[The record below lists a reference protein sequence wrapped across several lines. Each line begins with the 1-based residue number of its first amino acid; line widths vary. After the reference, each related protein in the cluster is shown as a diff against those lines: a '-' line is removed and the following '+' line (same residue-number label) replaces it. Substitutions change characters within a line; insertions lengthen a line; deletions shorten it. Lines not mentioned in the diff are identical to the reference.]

1 MFHSFRKAEV
11 PNAARIA
18 LVCMRDAC
26 GGRDMVCTQSI
37 AAATESYR
45 RCLTRCTRTR
55 ANPCSMP
62 PKWRRGKLCTVAKLY
77 LKRARGIA
85 QKTSASHQEQLAHIN
100 SDYHPRHPLRPT
112 CSFQGKHGA
121 GPCVCLVVL
130 RLAGGVLRGAWV
142 PQRPAIYRAVV
153 RAKGGCPVAGGAAP
167 ASNGRVRAK
176 AWAGPGD
183 GGVEDPDVG
192 DGDPGSAG
200 ICRVDGGWA
209 GCH

>member
-1 MFHSFRKAEV
+1 
-11 PNAARIA
+11 
-18 LVCMRDAC
+18 
-26 GGRDMVCTQSI
+26 
-37 AAATESYR
+37 
-45 RCLTRCTRTR
+45 
-55 ANPCSMP
+55 MP
-62 PKWRRGKLCTVAKLY
+62 PKFRRGKLCTVAKLY

-112 CSFQGKHGA
+112 CSFQGKRGA

-153 RAKGGCPVAGGAAP
+153 RAEGGCPVAGGAAP

-192 DGDPGSAG
+192 HGEPRGVRGPAGYRAGGGQQGGRHHVRRHALVRLEGHGCRFVGRAPG
-200 ICRVDGGWA
+200 
-209 GCH
+209 

>member
-1 MFHSFRKAEV
+1 
-11 PNAARIA
+11 
-18 LVCMRDAC
+18 
-26 GGRDMVCTQSI
+26 
-37 AAATESYR
+37 
-45 RCLTRCTRTR
+45 
-55 ANPCSMP
+55 MP

-153 RAKGGCPVAGGAAP
+153 RVKGGCPVAGGAAP